1 MTGEGGRIGEQNTS
15 YRKGLVLGLTMA
27 EAALLIIFVL
37 LLLLAFTEFRRRALE
52 LAFQGQTPL
61 SKSEV
66 LQLRESQKQLASVGD
81 ALGVTESLPPDDFSR
96 LVRVLVEQSKGG
108 KGATALQEAS
118 KTLREMHQARDGIE
132 RRLQESGSDSAAEV
146 ARETE
151 RQEFRLANQD
161 GQIKFLQR
169 QLAAAG
175 QGKGERP
182 CWAQRSGVIDYLYDV
197 VLVSNGIKMRVHENQ
212 NRARELALLPAP
224 QVDPSEVLS
233 EAQFY
238 ERTRPLFL
246 YSLKQ
251 DCRFFV
257 VVYDGTGPYEKAL
270 YKSHLR
276 TVEGH
281 FYKRLDDGRPPF

>member
-1 MTGEGGRIGEQNTS
+1 MTDVGGRIGEQNTS

-37 LLLLAFTEFRRRALE
+37 LLLLAFTEFRRRALQ
-52 LAFQGQTPL
+52 LAFQNQTPV
-61 SKSEV
+61 SKPEL
-66 LQLRESQKQLASVGD
+66 LQLRQSQEQLTSVGE
-81 ALGVTESLPPDDFSR
+81 ALGVSESLPPDDFSR
-96 LVRVLVEQSKGG
+96 LVRVLVEQSKAANG
-108 KGATALQEAS
+108 TSALQEAS
-118 KTLREMHQARDGIE
+118 KTLREMHLARDEME
-132 RRLQESGSDSAAEV
+132 RRLRASGMDSTDEV
-146 ARETE
+146 AKDVE

-169 QLAAAG
+169 QLAAVG

-182 CWAQRSGVIDYLYDV
+182 CWAQRSGIIDYLYDV
-197 VLVSNGIKMRVHENQ
+197 VLVSNGIRMRVHENQ
-212 NRARELALLPAP
+212 GRARELSLLPAP
-224 QVDPSEVLS
+224 QVNPTEVLS